1 MENEYYAV
9 FKVDRPLFTY
19 VQNGGVVTS
28 QSNDAI
34 KFTLAS
40 DVMFDTAQKAIDFI
54 NNYDGIAIL
63 TIQVVY
69 IKGL

>member
-19 VQNGGVVTS
+19 VHNEGVMIS

-34 KFTLAS
+34 KLTLAS
-40 DVMFDTAQKAIDFI
+40 DVMFDTAQKAINFI
-54 NNYDGIAIL
+54 KNYDGIGIL

-69 IKGL
+69 VVGL